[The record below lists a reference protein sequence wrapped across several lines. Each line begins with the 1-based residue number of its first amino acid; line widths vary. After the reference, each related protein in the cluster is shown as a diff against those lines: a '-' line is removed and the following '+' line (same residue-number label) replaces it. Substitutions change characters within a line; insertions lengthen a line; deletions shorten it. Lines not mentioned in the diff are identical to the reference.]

1 MQHPSSSI
9 YPPSR
14 EHSPAQIN
22 FPWRRRLRVLTAVLG
37 GLSLFTLVGC
47 NQEVKVA
54 STPSLAEVVYE
65 VSTIHPEFK
74 NRERSIT
81 LSGRVVAS
89 IRSDVRP
96 QVDGIILNRLFE
108 EGSEV
113 TEGTPLYEID
123 PAPFQASYDH
133 ALASYERAVV
143 QRKMAYKDYERFAS
157 LYKRRSA
164 SEKER
169 DDALLAYELAVAD
182 EKLYKAALDTAQ
194 ISLNYTTVRAPIS
207 GIIGTSQ
214 VTRGALVN
222 ANQSE
227 PLATIIDLNKV
238 YVDMEQSASE
248 WRRLRS
254 GLLDGSIYLGDHAY
268 DVSLYF
274 EDGSLYSRL
283 GVLSLSEVIV
293 DENSGAISMRASF
306 DNPDHLLLPGMA
318 VVCRISG
325 GISQNVMTL
334 PAKAVMRDPKGR
346 AYVFTVQGDRVVQ
359 TEVRL
364 GELYNDGWQ
373 ILEGLDSS
381 FEVVIAG
388 NAVLHHGSKVQ
399 VINRDGIDLKH
410 QDLSEVA
417 QDQQKNTAAAVQA
430 VVNPTV
436 SASGLDQSSVTAP
449 NTP

>member
-1 MQHPSSSI
+1 
-9 YPPSR
+9 
-14 EHSPAQIN
+14 
-22 FPWRRRLRVLTAVLG
+22 
-37 GLSLFTLVGC
+37 
-47 NQEVKVA
+47 
-54 STPSLAEVVYE
+54 
-65 VSTIHPEFK
+65 
-74 NRERSIT
+74 
-81 LSGRVVAS
+81 
-89 IRSDVRP
+89 
-96 QVDGIILNRLFE
+96 
-108 EGSEV
+108 
-113 TEGTPLYEID
+113 
-123 PAPFQASYDH
+123 
-133 ALASYERAVV
+133 
-143 QRKMAYKDYERFAS
+143 
-157 LYKRRSA
+157 
-164 SEKER
+164 
-169 DDALLAYELAVAD
+169 
-182 EKLYKAALDTAQ
+182 
-194 ISLNYTTVRAPIS
+194 
-207 GIIGTSQ
+207 
-214 VTRGALVN
+214 
-222 ANQSE
+222 
-227 PLATIIDLNKV
+227 
-238 YVDMEQSASE
+238 
-248 WRRLRS
+248 
-254 GLLDGSIYLGDHAY
+254 
-268 DVSLYF
+268 
-274 EDGSLYSRL
+274 
-283 GVLSLSEVIV
+283 
-293 DENSGAISMRASF
+293 MRASF